1 MNAEERQRRAR
12 ERHHADDWVEV
23 EVGGVTVDADSQ
35 TPVVVLKALEDAAWF
50 LPIFI
55 GGTEATAIAASV
67 AGVRL
72 PRPITHDLF
81 SNVLLI
87 GDVHMECGTVVS
99 VVDGTFI
106 AAAEIVYPS
115 GERITFDAR
124 PSDVI
129 ALALRCDA
137 PLFIARDVMVEA
149 GAFAPEPIAAPDP
162 AGADAAEADVA
173 TAPTRADRRPRSAG
187 GQPVPLLSADVRL
200 EDLDPSVFGKYK
212 M

>member
-1 MNAEERQRRAR
+1 MNADERRRRAI
-12 ERHHADDWVEV
+12 ERHHPEDWVEV

-50 LPIFI
+50 LPVFI
-55 GGTEATAIAASV
+55 GGSEATAIAASV

-81 SNVLLI
+81 ANVLLI

-99 VVDGTFI
+99 LVDGTFI
-106 AAAEIVYPS
+106 AAVDIVYPR

-124 PSDVI
+124 PSDVV
-129 ALALRCDA
+129 ALALRCES
-137 PLFIARDVMVEA
+137 PLFVAREVMVEA
-149 GAFAPEPIAAPDP
+149 GAFAPEPIAGP
-162 AGADAAEADVA
+162 GAATEDAARVDPA
-173 TAPTRADRRPRSAG
+173 TAPTRAERRPGGVA